1 MQYDNYLQKS
11 CKAQAYFLRNAKKPD
26 PSNYRPIS
34 LLLAISKILA
44 RDIQDKTNAF
54 LKENNLLYNHQ
65 SGFRPNHSTNL

>member
-1 MQYDNYLQKS
+1 MTITS
-11 CKAQAYFLRNAKKPD
+11 RKAAKLKHILRNAKKPD

-34 LLLAISKILA
+34 LLLVISKILA